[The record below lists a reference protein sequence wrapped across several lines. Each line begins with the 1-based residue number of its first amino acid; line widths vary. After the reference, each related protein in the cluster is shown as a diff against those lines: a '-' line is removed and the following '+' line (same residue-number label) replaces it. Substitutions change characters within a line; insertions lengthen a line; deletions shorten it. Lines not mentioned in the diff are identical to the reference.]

1 MDRPKDLPNRLECA
15 YCKRNYSH
23 GGECN
28 GKGINKNEEGCLFF
42 QCDERGCI
50 RRADIKFPIEIYDN
64 IPPVGTWEHDRWG
77 LYGEDTSIKIHSI
90 KGLNW
95 DKKRGL
101 LFIYADCS
109 YYVNEFSESYIEE
122 ESKPKLRVIK

>member
-1 MDRPKDLPNRLECA
+1 MDRPKDFPNRLECA
-15 YCKRNYSH
+15 YCPRYYIK

-28 GKGINKNEEGCLFF
+28 GKDINRNEEGCLFF
-42 QCDERGCI
+42 KYDKRGCI
-50 RRADIKFPIEIYDN
+50 RRKDIKIPIEIYED
-64 IPPVGTWEHDRWG
+64 IPPIAIWEHDRWTLFG
-77 LYGEDTSIKIHSI
+77 KETSIKIHSI

-95 DKKRGL
+95 DKRRGL

-109 YYVNEFSESYIEE
+109 YYVDEFSESYIEE